1 MNTQLTHA
9 AASTMPPLKPTAED
23 LTLLAGAQEAEL
35 AARDLYDAGIA
46 AASWTD
52 EQAALMVNLRES
64 HEAYAQSLGAML
76 GVNRTGV
83 PSAAITATHEV
94 GMSSSDAA
102 TVLAAATALEAE
114 LVVTHLGLLGQFV
127 GIDAAALTSS
137 ILMAEGR
144 HGTALADLSG
154 ATDLAALLGE
164 QA

>member
-23 LTLLAGAQEAEL
+23 LVLLAGAQEAEL

-46 AASWTD
+46 AASWTE
-52 EQAALMVNLRES
+52 EQATLMVALRES
-64 HEAYAQSLGAML
+64 HEAYAQSLSAML
-76 GVNRTGV
+76 GVKGSGV
-83 PSAAITATHEV
+83 ASADITAANEV

-102 TVLAAATALEAE
+102 AVLAAAQALEAT
-114 LVVTHLGLLGQFV
+114 LVAAHLGFLAQLEA
-127 GIDAAALTSS
+127 IDAAALVSS

-144 HGTALADLSG
+144 HGTALADLAG
-154 ATDLAALLGE
+154 ATDLATLLGA